1 MFWGLPLS
9 SSCFLARAY
18 LGGTADRTAPLIGLT
33 GALRGYAGGDEGA
46 EEGRYRAMS
55 TIVVKRPIA
64 TTASPVPKSMGKNKN
79 SAAAKE
85 AKEAK
90 EVEKAAA
97 KESVSSEL
105 TAYGCSMPYSSSSKF

>member
-1 MFWGLPLS
+1 
-9 SSCFLARAY
+9 
-18 LGGTADRTAPLIGLT
+18 
-33 GALRGYAGGDEGA
+33 
-46 EEGRYRAMS
+46 MS

-97 KESVSSEL
+97 KEFVSSEL
-105 TAYGCSMPYSSSSKF
+105 MAYGCSMPFFLQVLGVNGQKATDGLLSKCLR